1 MANHDVPA
9 AVAAAVAAVFEGETT
24 AETAA
29 EDGHHQEDLS
39 ETDPDLGR
47 KIDFATGLDR
57 RHPLLGAD
65 RAPGPERLLLLES
78 SSSCLKLGG

>member
-39 ETDPDLGR
+39 ETDPGRRYFALLVLWWFVDLV
-47 KIDFATGLDR
+47 
-57 RHPLLGAD
+57 
-65 RAPGPERLLLLES
+65 
-78 SSSCLKLGG
+78 